1 MCQYD
6 QGQPFNE
13 DQDPKG
19 GASPMKRFW
28 VGPNKR
34 ITEHGVASEILREA
48 GVEVLDLVSRPRN
61 QDPPD
66 CEGKLDGRWS
76 GVEVTELVHQKALE
90 HSIKHS
96 EAYFLWNRNHLIAEI
111 QDRIDAKDAAQL
123 KGGPYE
129 RYVLVIHSN
138 EFILSRIA
146 VTEFLQDAKFRAK
159 LITDVFL
166 GLSYEPGILAS
177 RHSGLDLT
185 GG

>member
-1 MCQYD
+1 MQ
-6 QGQPFNE
+6 
-13 DQDPKG
+13 
-19 GASPMKRFW
+19 RFW
-28 VGPNKR
+28 VGPTKQ

-48 GVEVLDLVSRPRN
+48 GVEVLDLVSLPQN

-96 EAYFLWNRNHLIAEI
+96 EAYFLWDRNDLIAAI

-138 EFILSRIA
+138 EFVLSRIA
-146 VTEFLQDAKFRAK
+146 ATEFLQGAKFRAK

-166 GLSYEPGILAS
+166 GLSYEPGFGIPTF
-177 RHSGLDLT
+177 RLDLT